1 HRRQPSRAVYEV
13 PRRSLAVLA
22 RGRRSRV
29 VLAPLKALSLRG
41 GATLQL
47 QATVASQVHSPG
59 RARNKPVKTTA
70 QGKPGVPSAPVSAC
84 ARTFFLRA
92 RLRVQWAPGF
102 LSALSFFDGA
112 RSLASLGQKPAARW
126 RMCVSSL
133 AV

>member
-47 QATVASQVHSPG
+47 QATVASLVHSPG

-92 RLRVQWAPGF
+92 RLAGAVGTR
-102 LSALSFFDGA
+102 LSLRPLILRRRA
-112 RSLASLGQKPAARW
+112 
-126 RMCVSSL
+126 VSGITRAQTCRERADACL
-133 AV
+133 TT